1 MPFCLTRAAYVGLTK
16 EPRLEFENLGKFVRG
31 QVFIKRHVFALGI
44 EIHAVGHS
52 TAATA
57 AVQLGL
63 DPHLVA
69 QFVRQISTLIAKAT
83 EILVTEM
90 FVMLD
95 EHRVRIL
102 GAEN

>member
-52 TAATA
+52 TAVID
-57 AVQLGL
+57 AVEVVVDL
-63 DPHLVA
+63 HLVA